1 MACVYH
7 VRMTKTNEAQSQP
20 LAQAMATT
28 AEQAQ
33 RDLAQGVTHAQYADA
48 LAQGQGPKETPVDLE
63 SKRLTEWWAGQ
74 AMEYMRPIHRTSTI
88 THAQILRPV
97 FIGGQTDQTT
107 HSNGQPWRLSW
118 GEMDTL
124 KVEHRDHPGKC
135 ALVPLALA
143 IVYCTEEP

>member
-1 MACVYH
+1 MAG
-7 VRMTKTNEAQSQP
+7 MKTNEAQSQP

-33 RDLAQGVTHAQYADA
+33 RDLAQGVTHSQYADA
-48 LAQGQGPKETPVDLE
+48 LAQGVTPDIEHHASVANVPRR
-63 SKRLTEWWAGQ
+63 SP
-74 AMEYMRPIHRTSTI
+74 RPTQRTSTI

-118 GEMDTL
+118 GERDTL

-135 ALVPLALA
+135 AYVPLALA
-143 IVYCTEEP
+143 IVYCTEETP